1 MAESSVYEFY
11 ESILND
17 CIEDLCSKPEI
28 LAKRPGVDFTR
39 NRSLS
44 PQNLIKFFI
53 STKGFSLKKATF
65 DFLHNQGLKNL
76 SYQAFIHQRSK
87 LAESALPYLFYEFNR
102 RTRKYDTKTYLKGYV
117 LAGVDGTGLTIA
129 TNSDGLTYLK
139 NCDSNQF
146 LVTALYDISNGVYID
161 LDVRTRSKQ
170 YEVQSS
176 IQMIE
181 RNEFKPKTIILAD
194 RLYGSLNHIE
204 HLNRKGLKY
213 VIRYKDDKTLWEI
226 NELPNAEIDKTVTCH
241 IHTTQ
246 TKEDLLAEK
255 QHKSHRLIGKSK
267 FGKDKKNVNWDFEPH
282 AEITLRLVK
291 FQLDNGEWEVLATNL
306 TKEEFTL
313 RELKRMYHERWQIE
327 TSFLHLKY
335 NIGLINLHAKK
346 EEYIVQEIYACFT
359 SFNFCQRVT
368 RAVAETLVQKEGR
381 KYHYQINITQA
392 FFLLKGAMQL
402 TVNRIE
408 DVEGCIKS
416 YLIPVKP
423 GRHDRRKK
431 REDKTVT
438 SLLYRVA

>member
-11 ESILND
+11 ENILND

-28 LAKRPGVDFTR
+28 LAKRPGIDFTR

-44 PQNLIKFFI
+44 PQNLIRFFI

-102 RTRKYDTKTYLKGYV
+102 RTRRYDTKTYLKGYT
-117 LAGVDGTGLTIA
+117 LTGVDGTGLTIA

-139 NCDSNQF
+139 NSDSNQF
-146 LVTALYDISNGVYID
+146 LITALYDISNGVYID

-213 VIRYKDDKTLWEI
+213 VIRYKEDKTLC
-226 NELPNAEIDKTVTCH
+226 ELY
-241 IHTTQ
+241 
-246 TKEDLLAEK
+246 LLFF
-255 QHKSHRLIGKSK
+255 QFLI
-267 FGKDKKNVNWDFEPH
+267 
-282 AEITLRLVK
+282 T
-291 FQLDNGEWEVLATNL
+291 
-306 TKEEFTL
+306 
-313 RELKRMYHERWQIE
+313 
-327 TSFLHLKY
+327 
-335 NIGLINLHAKK
+335 
-346 EEYIVQEIYACFT
+346 
-359 SFNFCQRVT
+359 
-368 RAVAETLVQKEGR
+368 
-381 KYHYQINITQA
+381 
-392 FFLLKGAMQL
+392 
-402 TVNRIE
+402 
-408 DVEGCIKS
+408 
-416 YLIPVKP
+416 
-423 GRHDRRKK
+423 
-431 REDKTVT
+431 
-438 SLLYRVA
+438 